1 MSAKRQTG
9 AQDKRRVPEKN
20 KVAEGNGTPKMAELS
35 AQVQEALALLDTE
48 TADQIIGEQ
57 RPEYQTLIQAAQAIM
72 AMNWSAMKSCG
83 VRQNQESL
91 RYSAQTSVVV
101 LDLVHKAYALGIR
114 EGRGDG

>member
-1 MSAKRQTG
+1 MSAKRRTG
-9 AQDKRRVPEKN
+9 AQDKRRVPEQN
-20 KVAEGNGTPKMAELS
+20 KASQGNGNPDLAELS
-35 AQVQEALALLDTE
+35 EQVQEALGLLDTE

-83 VRQNQESL
+83 VRQNQNSL
-91 RYSAQTSVVV
+91 RYSAQTSAVV